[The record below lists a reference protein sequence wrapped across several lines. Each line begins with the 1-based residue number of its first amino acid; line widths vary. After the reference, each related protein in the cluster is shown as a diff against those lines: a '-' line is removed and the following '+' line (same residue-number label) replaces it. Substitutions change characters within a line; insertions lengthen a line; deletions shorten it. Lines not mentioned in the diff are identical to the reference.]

1 MLTANSRVVW
11 HLDDLLGCTTRT
23 LQGSVQRLLPLVP
36 LELSAGSCC
45 DKNGCLLGRYCA
57 LAPCLLASQPPFC
70 SPRSNEV
77 LAPSAPLAS
86 PRLPSAPLPPFLR
99 RRTLWHAGGWR
110 ARWSSMQ
117 PTCRMGCQLSCSFHA
132 ICRYP
137 SLLSISSAPYAK
149 RLVEWAPYLKTSL

>member
-1 MLTANSRVVW
+1 MLTANKRVVW

-45 DKNGCLLGRYCA
+45 DKNGCLLGRSCA
-57 LAPCLLASQPPFC
+57 LAPRSQPP
-70 SPRSNEV
+70 SLPSAPLARMNV

-86 PRLPSAPLPPFLR
+86 PRLTSPPLPPFLR